1 MKLPRDL
8 SGRDLASALT
18 KFGYQVT
25 RQRGSHLRLTTET
38 GGQHHVTI
46 PDHGPLRVGLLSA
59 LLTDVAEHLRLSRE
73 QLADE
78 LFG

>member
-8 SGRDLASALT
+8 SAMELASALSQ
-18 KFGYQVT
+18 FGYRVT

-38 GGQHHVTI
+38 GGQHHITL
-46 PDHGPLRVGLLSA
+46 PNHAALRVGLLAS
-59 LLTDVAEHLRLSRE
+59 LLSDVAEHLGMSRDALT
-73 QLADE
+73 QR